1 MAHFEQDPDVIISI
15 DGRSWRFPG
24 AQIDGDSWEGECR
37 GYGKLH
43 LHDGAGNVVEGT
55 EVDNPEVL
63 AVVPLFSP
71 EERRRREVLLA
82 RLMILMTDHILAG
95 EGLGLETAR
104 DLIREVEHVCPELA
118 AKRDE
123 I

>member
-1 MAHFEQDPDVIISI
+1 MESQDTDGMISI
-15 DGRSWRFPG
+15 SGRWWSFPG
-24 AQIDGDSWEGECR
+24 AQIGTNSWEVECR
-37 GYGKLH
+37 GYGKLY

-55 EVDNPEVL
+55 EV
-63 AVVPLFSP
+63 VVSLPSS

-104 DLIREVEHVCPELA
+104 DLIREVRHAYPEIA
-118 AKRDE
+118 DE
-123 I
+123 WSNV